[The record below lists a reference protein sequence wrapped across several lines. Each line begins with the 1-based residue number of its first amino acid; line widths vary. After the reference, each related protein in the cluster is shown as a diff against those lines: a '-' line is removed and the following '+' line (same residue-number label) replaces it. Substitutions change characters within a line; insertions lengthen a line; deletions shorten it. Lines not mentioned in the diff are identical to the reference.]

1 MINLKNYNMKNYVD
15 ENRIN
20 LSNHLEYI
28 SEFIVNDYYDELKE
42 KIENIAIED
51 GIIDN
56 NWSDGDVNT
65 NHWFSN
71 ITETGNSRILYIL
84 LTKYNKKWVIQ
95 KEQEKK

>member
-56 NWSDGDVNT
+56 NWSDGDVDRL
-65 NHWFSN
+65 
-71 ITETGNSRILYIL
+71 IID
-84 LTKYNKKWVIQ
+84 VIKTVGQ
-95 KEQEKK
+95 KLKNV

>member
-1 MINLKNYNMKNYVD
+1 MKNYVE

-56 NWSDGDVNT
+56 NWSDGDVDRL
-65 NHWFSN
+65 
-71 ITETGNSRILYIL
+71 IID
-84 LTKYNKKWVIQ
+84 VIKTVGQ
-95 KEQEKK
+95 KLKNV

>member
-1 MINLKNYNMKNYVD
+1 MKNYVD

-42 KIENIAIED
+42 KIENIAIKD

-56 NWSDGDVNT
+56 NWSDGDVDRL
-65 NHWFSN
+65 
-71 ITETGNSRILYIL
+71 IID
-84 LTKYNKKWVIQ
+84 VIKTVGQ
-95 KEQEKK
+95 KLKNV

>member
-1 MINLKNYNMKNYVD
+1 MKNYVD

-56 NWSDGDVNT
+56 NWSDGDVDRL
-65 NHWFSN
+65 
-71 ITETGNSRILYIL
+71 IID
-84 LTKYNKKWVIQ
+84 VIKTVGQ
-95 KEQEKK
+95 KLKNV

>member
-1 MINLKNYNMKNYVD
+1 MKNYVD

-65 NHWFSN
+65 NH
-71 ITETGNSRILYIL
+71 
-84 LTKYNKKWVIQ
+84 
-95 KEQEKK
+95 